1 MTLLDA
7 PTYDPAKARKRRNIL
22 IASFITVLVLA
33 GFVWYFWNWPQ
44 EHRVNQFFA
53 AIEAKDM
60 PKAFAIWNH
69 DPDWQQHTQQ
79 YAPTPT
85 AASKW
90 IGATPATGAT
100 SRRIRL

>member
-7 PTYDPAKARKRRNIL
+7 PTYDPAKARARKNIL
-22 IASFITVLVLA
+22 IASLITVLVLA

-69 DPDWQQHTQQ
+69 DGSSTRNNMRHTPM
-79 YAPTPT
+79 AV
-85 AASKW
+85 SKW

-100 SRRIRL
+100 SRRTRL

>member
-7 PTYDPAKARKRRNIL
+7 PTYDPTKARKRRNIL
-22 IASFITVLVLA
+22 IASLLA
-33 GFVWYFWNWPQ
+33 VFVIAGLLWYFWDLPQ

-69 DPDWQQHTQQ
+69 DPDWQQHAEIC
-79 YAPTPT
+79 YVSLRPLRSGLGPL
-85 AASKW
+85 K
-90 IGATPATGAT
+90 
-100 SRRIRL
+100 RLGR